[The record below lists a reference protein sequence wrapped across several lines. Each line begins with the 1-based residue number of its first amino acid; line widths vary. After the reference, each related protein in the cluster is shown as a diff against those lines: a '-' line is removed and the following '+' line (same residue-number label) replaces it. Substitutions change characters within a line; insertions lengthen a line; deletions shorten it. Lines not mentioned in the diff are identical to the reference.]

1 MDASAII
8 KAFVRRAK
16 AAGGAGGLRDV
27 SNKLIDQLFVNG
39 GKALTSST
47 VNGKSF
53 SFTIQPGTDIASL
66 ISALDEAAIIYDE
79 KAADGTLDA
88 YLSAR
93 KATRTKAYF
102 A

>member
-16 AAGGAGGLRDV
+16 DAGGAGGLREV
-27 SNKLIDQLFVNG
+27 SNRLIDQLFVNG

-47 VNGKSF
+47 LNGKSF
-53 SFTIQPGTDIASL
+53 SYTIQPGTDIASL
-66 ISALDEAAIIYDE
+66 IAALDEAAIIYDE
-79 KAADGTLDA
+79 KVADGTLDA
-88 YLSAR
+88 YLAAR